1 MNVFQYLVVALMAL
15 LSLAT
20 LRSAAR
26 GGIRKRIAI
35 FWLLVWVGAGVI
47 ALWPRSTVVAA
58 RALGIGRG
66 ADLVLYCTAFATLVG
81 FFYIYVR
88 FRRLDRSMT
97 MLVRQIAIERALD
110 ADRGRTVDTAEPSRA
125 GAPR

>member
-1 MNVFQYLVVALMAL
+1 MNTFQYLVVALIAL
-15 LSLAT
+15 LSVAT

-35 FWLLVWVGAGVI
+35 FWMVIWLSAGAL
-47 ALWPRSTVVAA
+47 ALWPRSTMLVAHF
-58 RALGIGRG
+58 LGIGRG

-88 FRRLDRSMT
+88 FRRLDRSLT
-97 MLVRQIAIERALD
+97 LLVRQIAIERALD
-110 ADRGRTVDTAEPSRA
+110 AERGDASRA
-125 GAPR
+125 VQK

>member
-1 MNVFQYLVVALMAL
+1 MNAFQYLVVALMLA

-26 GGIRKRIAI
+26 GGIRRRIAA
-35 FWLLVWVGAGVI
+35 FWLSVWAFAGGV
-47 ALWPRSTVVAA
+47 ALRPGLTVVVA

-66 ADLVLYCTAFATLVG
+66 ADLVLYCTAFATLIG

-88 FRRLDRSMT
+88 FRRLDRALT
-97 MLVRQIAIERALD
+97 VLVRQLAIEQASSAD
-110 ADRGRTVDTAEPSRA
+110 AP
-125 GAPR
+125 APRDP

>member
-1 MNVFQYLVVALMAL
+1 MNTFQYLVVALMLL
-15 LSLAT
+15 LSVAT
-20 LRSAAR
+20 VRSMAV

-35 FWLLVWVGAGVI
+35 FWLSVWLGAG
-47 ALWPRSTVVAA
+47 ALAVWPRSTMLVA

-88 FRRLDRSMT
+88 FRRLDRT
-97 MLVRQIAIERALD
+97 LTVLVRQIAIERALD
-110 ADRGRTVDTAEPSRA
+110 AESKPGS
-125 GAPR
+125 GAVQK

>member
-1 MNVFQYLVVALMAL
+1 MNVFQYLVVALMLL
-15 LSLAT
+15 LSVAT
-20 LRSAAR
+20 LRSATR

-35 FWLLVWVGAGVI
+35 FWLMVWFGAGTI
-47 ALWPRSTVVAA
+47 ALWPRSTMLVA

-97 MLVRQIAIERALD
+97 LLVRQIAVERALD
-110 ADRGRTVDTAEPSRA
+110 SERGPARDHS
-125 GAPR
+125 

>member
-1 MNVFQYLVVALMAL
+1 MTVFQYLVVALMAL
-15 LSLAT
+15 LSIAT

-26 GGIRKRIAI
+26 GGIRKRIAS
-35 FWLLVWVGAGVI
+35 FWLLVWFGAGAL
-47 ALWPRSTVVAA
+47 ALWPQSTVLVA

-88 FRRLDRSMT
+88 FRRLDRALT
-97 MLVRQIAIERALD
+97 VLVRQIAVERALE
-110 ADRGRTVDTAEPSRA
+110 AERGATGDRS
-125 GAPR
+125 

>member
-1 MNVFQYLVVALMAL
+1 MNVFQYLVVALVLL
-15 LSLAT
+15 LSIAT
-20 LRSAAR
+20 LRSVTR

-35 FWLLVWVGAGVI
+35 FWLTVWLGAGAL
-47 ALWPRSTVVAA
+47 ALWPRSTMLVA

-97 MLVRQIAIERALD
+97 MLVRQIAVERALD
-110 ADRGRTVDTAEPSRA
+110 QERGASESR
-125 GAPR
+125 